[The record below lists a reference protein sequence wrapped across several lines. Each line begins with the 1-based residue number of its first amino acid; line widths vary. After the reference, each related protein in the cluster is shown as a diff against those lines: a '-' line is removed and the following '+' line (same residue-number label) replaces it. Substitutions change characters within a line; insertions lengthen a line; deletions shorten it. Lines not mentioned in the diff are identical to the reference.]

1 MRERTGLCS
10 AHCCQQLIQLTKQLS
25 CNIGHHHGHRRPQHL
40 EMGTTTPHHHLQA
53 RLSST
58 LHCSQSRPGF
68 MKGHLT
74 SREGGNNQSLEGNG
88 AETREL
94 SLPTR
99 RAVRSTG
106 KVIFTQS
113 GHYHT
118 AILDWIIGLSLVQI
132 VTLSRRVS
140 EHY

>member
-1 MRERTGLCS
+1 
-10 AHCCQQLIQLTKQLS
+10 
-25 CNIGHHHGHRRPQHL
+25 
-40 EMGTTTPHHHLQA
+40 
-53 RLSST
+53 
-58 LHCSQSRPGF
+58 